1 MDISSVE
8 QALDASASAAVR
20 EQLQGMRR
28 LIDTTVASVR
38 RIAADLRPVMLDDLG
53 LIPAIEWL
61 ANDFTNRYGID
72 VKREVETG
80 DGRFSPAGATALFRI
95 VQEALTN
102 VARHADATLVTL
114 SLRAKDQAFVLSIA
128 DNGQG
133 AHRTAEPAAKS
144 FGLLGVRERAH
155 MLGGAVDIH
164 TSHGKGFVLTV
175 TYSGGH
181 CTSAGEANM
190 TRVLIADD
198 HALVRDGLRHIL
210 KSTSGF
216 EVIGEANDSPST
228 IALIRER
235 AADVLVLD
243 LSMPGRNG
251 VELIKQIKEE
261 MPTLRILVLTMHAEQ
276 QYAVRAFKAGAS
288 GYLTKESAS
297 AELVA
302 AVTKVAAGGVYVSLA
317 MAERFA
323 QSLNEPTD
331 LLPHQRLSDREFDV
345 LKRIAA
351 GQTITEIAAELCVSS
366 KTISTYKTRILE
378 KMQMPHEAALVRYAM
393 RHKLVNDEED
403 DI

>member
-1 MDISSVE
+1 
-8 QALDASASAAVR
+8 
-20 EQLQGMRR
+20 
-28 LIDTTVASVR
+28 
-38 RIAADLRPVMLDDLG
+38 
-53 LIPAIEWL
+53 
-61 ANDFTNRYGID
+61 
-72 VKREVETG
+72 
-80 DGRFSPAGATALFRI
+80 
-95 VQEALTN
+95 
-102 VARHADATLVTL
+102 
-114 SLRAKDQAFVLSIA
+114 
-128 DNGQG
+128 
-133 AHRTAEPAAKS
+133 
-144 FGLLGVRERAH
+144 
-155 MLGGAVDIH
+155 
-164 TSHGKGFVLTV
+164 
-175 TYSGGH
+175 
-181 CTSAGEANM
+181 M
-190 TRVLIADD
+190 TRVLLADD

-210 KSTSGF
+210 KSASGF
-216 EVIGEANDSPST
+216 QVVGEASDSAST
-228 IALIRER
+228 VALIRAC

-251 VELIKQIKEE
+251 VELIRQIKDEK
-261 MPTLRILVLTMHAEQ
+261 PALRILVLTMHAEQ

-297 AELVA
+297 AELVS

-351 GQTITEIAAELCVSS
+351 GQTITEIATELCVSA
-366 KTISTYKTRILE
+366 KTVSTYKTRILE